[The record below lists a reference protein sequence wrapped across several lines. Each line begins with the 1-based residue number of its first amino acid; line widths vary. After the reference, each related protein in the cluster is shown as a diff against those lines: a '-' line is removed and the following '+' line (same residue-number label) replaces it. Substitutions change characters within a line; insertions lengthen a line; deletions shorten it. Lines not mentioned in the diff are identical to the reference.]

1 MNIHKNVSK
10 IYASS
15 GVNLDNS
22 EKVKDQI
29 KTIAQNTYDQ
39 NVMGG
44 VGCFGAL
51 YQISGYD
58 QPILVSSTD
67 PVGTKLSVA
76 GMANDYSNIGID

>member
-44 VGCFGAL
+44 VGGFG
-51 YQISGYD
+51 
-58 QPILVSSTD
+58 
-67 PVGTKLSVA
+67 
-76 GMANDYSNIGID
+76 

>member
-29 KTIAQNTYDQ
+29 KTIGNHLIEINPYI
-39 NVMGG
+39 N
-44 VGCFGAL
+44 
-51 YQISGYD
+51 ISKEFT
-58 QPILVSSTD
+58 VT
-67 PVGTKLSVA
+67 VNK
-76 GMANDYSNIGID
+76 N